1 MLSSSHIRCGL
12 AATSSIRTINQS
24 NDPGPPNDVLNA
36 LNSALNCQAAVVHSF
51 KWCLK
56 WIMPT
61 RCYYI
66 PYTNRIPRRNRVHL
80 CLSVADWNRHYG
92 TDCGPSRRN
101 ESMLICEDYIE
112 HILYMSFPLL
122 SGLLFLI
129 VMWAQWKF
137 ISLLYARIQQ
147 VKSRQSCN
155 YIFISTWFI
164 SLSLP
169 FSARSN
175 YIFHTLVMPPIDQQ
189 QQEKQF
195 DMG

>member
-1 MLSSSHIRCGL
+1 MNYAHPVLLYTTIYTPPKSGSFMFVCSRLETTLRHRLRTKSS
-12 AATSSIRTINQS
+12 Q
-24 NDPGPPNDVLNA
+24 
-36 LNSALNCQAAVVHSF
+36 
-51 KWCLK
+51 
-56 WIMPT
+56 
-61 RCYYI
+61 
-66 PYTNRIPRRNRVHL
+66 
-80 CLSVADWNRHYG
+80 
-92 TDCGPSRRN
+92 RN

-112 HILYMSFPLL
+112 HILYISVHRWVSFPLL
-122 SGLLFLI
+122 CFTLYYLRFLI
-129 VMWAQWKF
+129 VRMWVWKC

-164 SLSLP
+164 FLSLSHVSLFP

-189 QQEKQF
+189 QQL